1 MAYTTIQVQGLVTLP
16 TDEPAGGYRLKFEL
30 KKADKDSALVVPHEL
45 YYTVPADGNIDVPLW
60 PNARGNSGTVYYV
73 YLIPPRE
80 PDPSQPMCT
89 LTVPDVAGPVNIWE
103 NVDLLPP
110 DTVSD
115 AQAAELAA
123 QSYAAAAA
131 ISAASAEAS
140 AASAPK
146 YFDDATAAGVPDD
159 LSSGDM
165 VFIAGQPYTLSPAS
179 TYTAS
184 DTVIDLAGSSVQAVS
199 LTKAFDTWA
208 DAQDDTREAS
218 SLPDGTLITV
228 SGGELVYISD
238 STATGVDVAIT
249 NDGGVKFRPVLI
261 GQAITPEHYGADNTG
276 TVDSTTAFNSAMQYA
291 VANSV
296 RGYSSGQYDIS
307 GTLSPGGTY
316 AWDWGLT
323 ILTFDDSDPTVYTE
337 IQETVNGSSVYS
349 GAGVY
354 VCFDTSGCS
363 SSANAGSLSIT
374 GTATGGTMK
383 MSVRDTIPAT
393 LVAITGAT
401 SGSADMTWERLNVQ
415 GFGYMFY
422 QGDMRGTATTILPY
436 TRWNIQQLLC
446 RYVLNPMESGNSG
459 NAFDDIWIDN
469 CRLTRNAGI
478 TRIRGTDFNVGSF
491 FAIGLAS
498 EDEEDET
505 ISLTAASGSATLSAD
520 NTFVEVGS
528 IIGSTSGGL
537 NKAGGSIGYVGKVT
551 AKTGTTLTID
561 PAPEDTDGAASFVID
576 PPSITL
582 AQGNLNCVH
591 MYLEQRWDHGI
602 DVGVNSTVR
611 AQQAKFSGGDM
622 CYRYAAPIAVTGR
635 ESCAVELGLHNKAIN
650 NDDVRRIVAVGSQ
663 RDGAT
668 YNDAYVN
675 VGCAA
680 ALGAGDV
687 DSDPVEVV
695 SLWDDDVYDFG
706 GVTYT
711 DASGEL
717 NQNLSLQTQFS
728 NTLVQHSGYLGRVD
742 SYITGP
748 SGSMVLERVA
758 DISTASTTGNFGAV
772 ASDQSVK
779 TSGASGTLYHA
790 FTPIQDEVYRC
801 AITISAFTAGSPQL
815 RWQNSTTLVEAGN
828 TLAREGGRF
837 VYFFKAP
844 AGTVNRLALFGFSSG
859 DYTVTEFTV
868 DRVT

>member
-1 MAYTTIQVQGLVTLP
+1 MTVKQSAENAIFSYPKDTANNPSMQGTANLFKNVRHTRATVSLLVADTGLSYTAGAADFVAEGDVIQAAGFLYAVAASGA
-16 TDEPAGGYRLKFEL
+16 TDEHLE
-30 KKADKDSALVVPHEL
+30 
-45 YYTVPADGNIDVPLW
+45 
-60 PNARGNSGTVYYV
+60 
-73 YLIPPRE
+73 
-80 PDPSQPMCT
+80 
-89 LTVPDVAGPVNIWE
+89 
-103 NVDLLPP
+103 
-110 DTVSD
+110 
-115 AQAAELAA
+115 
-123 QSYAAAAA
+123 
-131 ISAASAEAS
+131 
-140 AASAPK
+140 
-146 YFDDATAAGVPDD
+146 TA
-159 LSSGDM
+159 
-165 VFIAGQPYTLSPAS
+165 
-179 TYTAS
+179 
-184 DTVIDLAGSSVQAVS
+184 
-199 LTKAFDTWA
+199 
-208 DAQDDTREAS
+208 
-218 SLPDGTLITV
+218 
-228 SGGELVYISD
+228 
-238 STATGVDVAIT
+238 
-249 NDGGVKFRPVLI
+249 GGVKLYVSGNSVSVDAF
-261 GQAITPEHYGADNTG
+261 GADPLGVADSTDAFNTCMQWCVSEGVKGRSSGSYEITG
-276 TVDSTTAFNSAMQYA
+276 T
-291 VANSV
+291 
-296 RGYSSGQYDIS
+296 I
-307 GTLSPGGTY
+307 SPGGTY
-316 AWDWGLT
+316 AWDWGVT
-323 ILTFDDSDPTVYTE
+323 VLTFDDSDPTVYTE

-401 SGSADMTWERLNVQ
+401 SSSADMTWERLIVQ

-422 QGDMRGTATTILPY
+422 QGDMRGTAATILPY

-446 RYVLNPMESGNSG
+446 RYVLNPMQSGNSG
-459 NAFDDIWIDN
+459 NCFDDIWIDN
-469 CRLTRNAGI
+469 MRMVRNAG
-478 TRIRGTDFNVGSF
+478 TALIRGTDFNVGSF
-491 FAIGLAS
+491 FTIGLAS

-520 NTFVEVGS
+520 NAFIEVGS

-551 AKTGTTLTID
+551 AKAGTSLTID
-561 PAPEDTDGAASFVID
+561 PAPEDTDGAAPFVID

-582 AQGNLNCVH
+582 SQGNLNCVH

-622 CYRYAAPIAVTGR
+622 CYRYAAPVVITGH
-635 ESCAVELGLHNKAIN
+635 ESCAVEFGLHNKAIN

-668 YNDAYVN
+668 YSDAYVN

-680 ALGAGDV
+680 EIGVGDV
-687 DSDPVEVV
+687 DSDPIEVV

-728 NTLVQHSGYLGRVD
+728 NALAQHSGYLGRVD
-742 SYITGP
+742 SYTTGP
-748 SGSMVLERVA
+748 SGSMVLERIA
-758 DISTASTTGNFGAV
+758 DISTASKTGNFGAV
-772 ASDQSVK
+772 SSDESVK
-779 TSGASGTLYHA
+779 TPGASGTLYHT
-790 FTPIQDEVYRC
+790 FTPTEGAVYRC
-801 AITISAFTAGSPQL
+801 AISLGTFTAGSPQL
-815 RWQNSTTLVEAGN
+815 RWQNDTSLVEAGN

-844 AGTVNRLALFGFSSG
+844 AGTINRLALFGFSAG